1 MSAPIDALTQTTD
14 AQPLPV
20 LGRDVT
26 VPLVTGGEVTYAAL
40 DYAASAPALQ
50 RVWDD
55 VAAYAPYYGS
65 VHRGAG
71 YLSQLSTDLFENS
84 RRAVAEFLGCR
95 EDDQVVF
102 TRSTT
107 DSLNLLAAVLPAGCE
122 VFVFETEHHAS
133 LLPWRD
139 ARVSYL
145 NAPRTPGEAVA
156 TLERALAARD
166 LKGPA
171 LVCVTGASNVTGELW
186 PVREL
191 AAVAH
196 AHGARVVLDAAQL
209 APHHPVDIAE
219 LDVDWVAF
227 SGHKL
232 YAPFGSG
239 VLAGR
244 ADWLRDSEP
253 YLAGGGASRK
263 VARRSDG
270 GVDVEWHT
278 TAARHEAGS
287 PNVIGVYAIA
297 SACKALTEAGFD
309 RLVARERELV
319 ARVREGLAEVPEVR
333 VLSLFGDDAPRVG
346 VISFVV
352 DGWNSSHFAAALSAE
367 YGIGVRDGL
376 FCAHPLVRTLLG
388 GDAGDPGSAARLT
401 PVPARGRSTRSGSA
415 SGPVRRTS
423 TSSGSPGPSGNSS
436 GTAPAGTTAPRTAVA
451 SPTAADARRSGV
463 EADRERRFQ
472 VVLGVGTERHVRV
485 RGLDARDLA
494 DAARDD
500 VRQVVVPGDPH
511 HGDQI
516 VGAGDGEDLADAFQR
531 RDGLGD
537 LGDPVDAGLDE
548 HDRGDHG

>member
-1 MSAPIDALTQTTD
+1 MSARPNAVATATAVASAVAPAESDPAC
-14 AQPLPV
+14 AAPLPV

-84 RRAVAEFLGCR
+84 RVTVAEFLDCR
-95 EDDQVVF
+95 PGDQVVF

-107 DSLNLLAAVLPAGCE
+107 DSLNLLASVIPADCE

-139 ARVSYL
+139 ARVTYL
-145 NAPRTPGEAVA
+145 NAPRTPAEAVR
-156 TLERALAARD
+156 TLERALADRGGSAQEGY
-166 LKGPA
+166 GPA

-186 PVREL
+186 PVKEL
-191 AAVAH
+191 AAAAH
-196 AHGARVVLDAAQL
+196 AHGARIVLDAAQL
-209 APHHPVDIAE
+209 APHHPVSVQE

-244 ADWLRDSEP
+244 ADWLQDAEP

-263 VARRSDG
+263 VARRADG
-270 GVDVEWHT
+270 GVDVDWHT

-287 PNVIGVYAIA
+287 PNVIGVYSIA

-309 RLVARERELV
+309 NLAAREQHLVAK
-319 ARVREGLAEVPEVR
+319 VRAGLAEVAEVK
-333 VLSLFGDDAPRVG
+333 VLSLFGDDSPSRSAGGTPTRVG

-352 DGWNSSHFAAALSAE
+352 EGWNSSHFAAALSAE

-388 GDAGDPGSAARLT
+388 SDPQDPGECGAPEAEPGERSLNAIRVSFGAGT
-401 PVPARGRSTRSGSA
+401 PDEHVERFVRAVKELVREGAKWNYRTEDGRCVPA
-415 SGPVRRTS
+415 V
-423 TSSGSPGPSGNSS
+423 
-436 GTAPAGTTAPRTAVA
+436 
-451 SPTAADARRSGV
+451 
-463 EADRERRFQ
+463 
-472 VVLGVGTERHVRV
+472 
-485 RGLDARDLA
+485 
-494 DAARDD
+494 
-500 VRQVVVPGDPH
+500 
-511 HGDQI
+511 
-516 VGAGDGEDLADAFQR
+516 
-531 RDGLGD
+531 
-537 LGDPVDAGLDE
+537 
-548 HDRGDHG
+548 

>member
-1 MSAPIDALTQTTD
+1 MSVPTAVSAPLA
-14 AQPLPV
+14 V
-20 LGRDVT
+20 LGRDIT

-71 YLSQLSTDLFENS
+71 YLSQLSTDLFENA
-84 RRAVAEFLGCR
+84 RRTVHDFLGCR
-95 EDDQVVF
+95 GDDQVVF

-107 DSLNLLAAVLPAGCE
+107 DSLNLLAAALPAGCR

-133 LLPWRD
+133 LLPWRH
-139 ARVSYL
+139 AEVTYL
-145 NAPRTPGEAVA
+145 DAPRTPAQAVE
-156 TLERALAARD
+156 TLERALAAREPH
-166 LKGPA
+166 GPA

-191 AAVAH
+191 AAAAH
-196 AHGARVVLDAAQL
+196 AHGARIVLDAAQL
-209 APHHPVDIAE
+209 APHHPVDVRD

-244 ADWLRDSEP
+244 ADWLAEAEP

-263 VARRSDG
+263 VARRADG
-270 GVDVEWHT
+270 GVDVEWHDD
-278 TAARHEAGS
+278 AARHEAGS
-287 PNVIGVYAIA
+287 PNVIGAYAIA
-297 SACKALTEAGFD
+297 AACKALTEAGFD
-309 RLVARERELV
+309 ELVARERYLIEK
-319 ARVREGLAEVPEVR
+319 VRAGLAEVPEVR

-346 VISFVV
+346 VLSFVV

-388 GDAGDPGSAARLT
+388 SDPGTQGECGAPEAAPGEKSLNAVRVSFGAGTPDEHVARFVTAVTELVRDGARWNYRTEEGRCVPDTSGSAA
-401 PVPARGRSTRSGSA
+401 
-415 SGPVRRTS
+415 
-423 TSSGSPGPSGNSS
+423 
-436 GTAPAGTTAPRTAVA
+436 
-451 SPTAADARRSGV
+451 AA
-463 EADRERRFQ
+463 
-472 VVLGVGTERHVRV
+472 
-485 RGLDARDLA
+485 
-494 DAARDD
+494 
-500 VRQVVVPGDPH
+500 
-511 HGDQI
+511 
-516 VGAGDGEDLADAFQR
+516 
-531 RDGLGD
+531 
-537 LGDPVDAGLDE
+537 
-548 HDRGDHG
+548 

>member
-1 MSAPIDALTQTTD
+1 MSVVTAAAAQTICS
-14 AQPLPV
+14 PLPV

-71 YLSQLSTDLFENS
+71 YLSQLSTDLFENA
-84 RRAVAEFLGCR
+84 RRTVGEFLDCR
-95 EDDQVVF
+95 DGDQVVF

-107 DSLNLLAAVLPAGCE
+107 DSLNLLAAALPADCQ

-139 ARVSYL
+139 ARVTCL
-145 NAPRTPGEAVA
+145 DAPRTPAEAVA
-156 TLERALAARD
+156 GLERALADRAVSIEGGH
-166 LKGPA
+166 GPA

-191 AAVAH
+191 AAAAH
-196 AHGARVVLDAAQL
+196 AHGARIVLDAAQL
-209 APHHPVDIAE
+209 APHHPVSVRE

-244 ADWLRDSEP
+244 SDWLAEAEP

-263 VARRSDG
+263 VSRRADG
-270 GVDVEWHT
+270 GVDVEWHV

-287 PNVIGVYAIA
+287 PNVIGAYSIA

-309 RLVARERELV
+309 TLVAREEHLIR
-319 ARVREGLAEVPEVR
+319 RVREGLAEVPEVR

-352 DGWNSSHFAAALSAE
+352 EGWNSSHFAAALSAE

-388 GDAGDPGSAARLT
+388 SDPQTQGECGAPEAA
-401 PVPARGRSTRSGSA
+401 
-415 SGPVRRTS
+415 
-423 TSSGSPGPSGNSS
+423 PGEKSLNAIRVSFG
-436 GTAPAGTTAPRTAVA
+436 AGTP
-451 SPTAADARRSGV
+451 DEHV
-463 EADRERRFQ
+463 ERF
-472 VVLGVGTERHVRV
+472 
-485 RGLDARDLA
+485 
-494 DAARDD
+494 
-500 VRQVVVPGDPH
+500 
-511 HGDQI
+511 
-516 VGAGDGEDLADAFQR
+516 VGAVKELVREGAKWNYRTEEGRCVPDTTSA
-531 RDGLGD
+531 
-537 LGDPVDAGLDE
+537 
-548 HDRGDHG
+548 

>member
-1 MSAPIDALTQTTD
+1 MSVRPAAATPTAVAADDPASEACCPAPTVGA
-14 AQPLPV
+14 PLPV
-20 LGRDVT
+20 LGRDVL
-26 VPLVTGGEVTYAAL
+26 VPLVTGGEVSYAAL

-84 RRAVAEFLGCR
+84 RAAVAEFLGCR
-95 EDDQVVF
+95 ADDQVVF

-107 DSLNLLAAVLPAGCE
+107 DSLNLLASVLPQGTQ

-133 LLPWRD
+133 LLPWQQASGD
-139 ARVSYL
+139 EVSVL
-145 NAPRTPGEAVA
+145 DAPRTPRQAVE
-156 TLERALAARD
+156 TLERALAAREPH
-166 LKGPA
+166 GPA

-191 AAVAH
+191 TAAAH
-196 AHGARVVLDAAQL
+196 AHGARIVLDAAQL

-219 LDVDWVAF
+219 SDVDWVAF

-244 ADWLRDSEP
+244 ADWLREAEP
-253 YLAGGGASRK
+253 YLAGGGASRT

-287 PNVIGVYAIA
+287 PNVIGAYAIA

-309 RLVARERELV
+309 ALVEREQALV

-346 VISFVV
+346 VLSFVV
-352 DGWNSSHFAAALSAE
+352 DGWNSSHVAAVLSAE

-388 GDAGDPGSAARLT
+388 SQADEPGECGAPEAA
-401 PVPARGRSTRSGSA
+401 PGERSLNAIRVSFG
-415 SGPVRRTS
+415 
-423 TSSGSPGPSGNSS
+423 
-436 GTAPAGTTAPRTAVA
+436 AGTP
-451 SPTAADARRSGV
+451 
-463 EADRERRFQ
+463 
-472 VVLGVGTERHVRV
+472 
-485 RGLDARDLA
+485 
-494 DAARDD
+494 
-500 VRQVVVPGDPH
+500 
-511 HGDQI
+511 
-516 VGAGDGEDLADAFQR
+516 
-531 RDGLGD
+531 
-537 LGDPVDAGLDE
+537 DE
-548 HDRGDHG
+548 HVDRFVAAVKELVANGAQWTYRTEDGRCVPDRDA

>member
-1 MSAPIDALTQTTD
+1 MSVSSAAVNTPAASVESDAET
-14 AQPLPV
+14 APLPV
-20 LGRDVT
+20 LGKDVT

-84 RRAVAEFLGCR
+84 RATVAEFLGCR
-95 EDDQVVF
+95 PDDQVVF

-107 DSLNLLAAVLPAGCE
+107 DSLNLLAAVIPADCE
-122 VFVFETEHHAS
+122 VFVYETEHHAS

-139 ARVSYL
+139 ARVTYL
-145 NAPRTPGEAVA
+145 NAPRTPEQAVE
-156 TLERALAARD
+156 TLERALAGRD
-166 LKGPA
+166 PHGPA

-191 AAVAH
+191 AAAAH
-196 AHGARVVLDAAQL
+196 AHGARIVLDAAQL
-209 APHHPVDIAE
+209 APHHPVDIAG

-244 ADWLRDSEP
+244 ADWLQDSEP
-253 YLAGGGASRK
+253 YLAGGGASKK
-263 VARRSDG
+263 VARRTDG

-287 PNVIGVYAIA
+287 PNVIGVYSIA

-309 RLVARERELV
+309 KLVAREQRLV
-319 ARVREGLAEVPEVR
+319 ARVRAGLAEVPEVK

-352 DGWNSSHFAAALSAE
+352 EGWNSSHFAAALSAE

-376 FCAHPLVRTLLG
+376 FCAHPLIRTLLG
-388 GDAGDPGSAARLT
+388 SDPQDPGECGAPEAE
-401 PVPARGRSTRSGSA
+401 PGERSLNAIRVSFG
-415 SGPVRRTS
+415 
-423 TSSGSPGPSGNSS
+423 
-436 GTAPAGTTAPRTAVA
+436 AGTP
-451 SPTAADARRSGV
+451 
-463 EADRERRFQ
+463 
-472 VVLGVGTERHVRV
+472 
-485 RGLDARDLA
+485 
-494 DAARDD
+494 
-500 VRQVVVPGDPH
+500 
-511 HGDQI
+511 
-516 VGAGDGEDLADAFQR
+516 
-531 RDGLGD
+531 
-537 LGDPVDAGLDE
+537 DE
-548 HDRGDHG
+548 HVDRFVRAVGELVSEGAQWKYRTEGGRCVPDRGAAQI

>member
-1 MSAPIDALTQTTD
+1 MSARPNTAVDTTVST
-14 AQPLPV
+14 PLAV

-84 RRAVAEFLGCR
+84 RRTVAEFLDCR
-95 EDDQVVF
+95 EGDQLVF

-107 DSLNLLAAVLPAGCE
+107 DSLNLLAAALPAGCQ

-139 ARVSYL
+139 AEVTYL
-145 NAPRTPGEAVA
+145 NAPRTPAEAVT
-156 TLERALAARD
+156 TLERALADRD
-166 LKGPA
+166 PYGPA

-191 AAVAH
+191 AAAAH
-196 AHGARVVLDAAQL
+196 AHGARIVLDAAQL
-209 APHHPVDIAE
+209 APHHPLSVRE

-244 ADWLRDSEP
+244 ADWLQEADP

-263 VARRSDG
+263 VARRADG
-270 GVDVEWHT
+270 GVEVEWHS

-309 RLVARERELV
+309 ELVAREQRLV
-319 ARVREGLAEVPEVR
+319 GLVRSGLAEVPEVR

-352 DGWNSSHFAAALSAE
+352 EGWNSSHFAAALSAE

-388 GDAGDPGSAARLT
+388 SDPQDPGECGAPESE
-401 PVPARGRSTRSGSA
+401 PGERSLNAIRVSFG
-415 SGPVRRTS
+415 
-423 TSSGSPGPSGNSS
+423 
-436 GTAPAGTTAPRTAVA
+436 AGTPEEHVERFVRAVKELVAQGARWNYRTEDGRCVPDTASA
-451 SPTAADARRSGV
+451 
-463 EADRERRFQ
+463 
-472 VVLGVGTERHVRV
+472 
-485 RGLDARDLA
+485 
-494 DAARDD
+494 
-500 VRQVVVPGDPH
+500 
-511 HGDQI
+511 
-516 VGAGDGEDLADAFQR
+516 
-531 RDGLGD
+531 
-537 LGDPVDAGLDE
+537 
-548 HDRGDHG
+548 

>member
-1 MSAPIDALTQTTD
+1 MSARPNAATATVDSAAAD
-14 AQPLPV
+14 SADPCCAAPLPV

-84 RRAVAEFLGCR
+84 RATVAEFLDCR
-95 EDDQVVF
+95 PGDQVVF

-107 DSLNLLAAVLPAGCE
+107 DSLNLLAATVPAGCQ

-139 ARVSYL
+139 ARVTYL
-145 NAPRTPGEAVA
+145 NAPRTPQQAVE
-156 TLERALAARD
+156 TLERALADRD
-166 LKGPA
+166 PYGPA

-186 PVREL
+186 PVKEL
-191 AAVAH
+191 AAAAH
-196 AHGARVVLDAAQL
+196 AHGARIVLDAAQL
-209 APHHPVDIAE
+209 APHHPVSVRE

-244 ADWLRDSEP
+244 ADWLQDSEP

-263 VARRSDG
+263 VARRADG

-287 PNVIGVYAIA
+287 PNVIGVYSIA

-309 RLVARERELV
+309 SLVAREQHLIDT
-319 ARVREGLAEVPEVR
+319 VRAGLAEVPEVR

-352 DGWNSSHFAAALSAE
+352 EGWNSSHFAAALSAE

-388 GDAGDPGSAARLT
+388 SDPQDPGECGAPEAA
-401 PVPARGRSTRSGSA
+401 PGERSLNAIRVSFG
-415 SGPVRRTS
+415 
-423 TSSGSPGPSGNSS
+423 
-436 GTAPAGTTAPRTAVA
+436 AGTP
-451 SPTAADARRSGV
+451 DEHV
-463 EADRERRFQ
+463 ERF
-472 VVLGVGTERHVRV
+472 
-485 RGLDARDLA
+485 
-494 DAARDD
+494 
-500 VRQVVVPGDPH
+500 
-511 HGDQI
+511 
-516 VGAGDGEDLADAFQR
+516 VGAVKELV
-531 RDGLGD
+531 RDGAQWKYRTEDGRCV
-537 LGDPVDAGLDE
+537 P
-548 HDRGDHG
+548 DRG

>member
-1 MSAPIDALTQTTD
+1 MSARPAATATASTSV
-14 AQPLPV
+14 AACEPLPV
-20 LGRDVT
+20 LGSDVL

-40 DYAASAPALQ
+40 DYAASAPALR

-55 VAAYAPYYGS
+55 IAAYAPYYGS

-84 RRAVAEFLGCR
+84 RKDVAAFLGCR

-107 DSLNLLAAVLPAGCE
+107 DSLNLLAAVAPPGTE

-133 LLPWRD
+133 LLPWEQRED
-139 ARVSYL
+139 VTVRYL
-145 NAPRTPGEAVA
+145 SAPRSPRQAVE
-156 TLERALAARD
+156 TLEKALAGRAE
-166 LKGPA
+166 GPA

-191 AAVAH
+191 AAAAH
-196 AHGARVVLDAAQL
+196 AHGARIVLDAAQL

-219 LDVDWVAF
+219 ADVDWVAF

-232 YAPFGSG
+232 YAPFGAG

-244 ADWLRDSEP
+244 ADWLREARP

-263 VARRSDG
+263 VTRRDDG

-297 SACKALTEAGFD
+297 SACKALTEAGFEG
-309 RLVARERELV
+309 LVARERQLIEK
-319 ARVREGLAEVPEVR
+319 VRAGLAEVPEVR

-346 VISFVV
+346 VLSFVV
-352 DGWNSSHFAAALSAE
+352 EGWNSSHFAAALSAE

-376 FCAHPLVRTLLG
+376 FCAHPLVRTLL
-388 GDAGDPGSAARLT
+388 DSEPDEPGECGAPEAA
-401 PVPARGRSTRSGSA
+401 PGERSLNAIRVSFG
-415 SGPVRRTS
+415 
-423 TSSGSPGPSGNSS
+423 
-436 GTAPAGTTAPRTAVA
+436 AGTP
-451 SPTAADARRSGV
+451 DEHV
-463 EADRERRFQ
+463 ERF
-472 VVLGVGTERHVRV
+472 
-485 RGLDARDLA
+485 
-494 DAARDD
+494 
-500 VRQVVVPGDPH
+500 
-511 HGDQI
+511 
-516 VGAGDGEDLADAFQR
+516 VGAVKELV
-531 RDGLGD
+531 RDGARWSYRTEDGRCV
-537 LGDPVDAGLDE
+537 P
-548 HDRGDHG
+548 DRG

>member
-1 MSAPIDALTQTTD
+1 MSASLNAVATVATATATTAA
-14 AQPLPV
+14 AQDPACAEPLAV

-71 YLSQLSTDLFENS
+71 YLSQLSTDLFEQS
-84 RRAVAEFLGCR
+84 RVTVAEFLDCR
-95 EDDQVVF
+95 PADQVVF

-107 DSLNLLAAVLPAGCE
+107 DSLNLLAAVLPAGCQ

-133 LLPWRD
+133 LLPWTN
-139 ARVSYL
+139 AQVTYL
-145 NAPRTPGEAVA
+145 DAPRTPDEAVA
-156 TLERALAARD
+156 ILERALADRD
-166 LKGPA
+166 PYGPA

-186 PVREL
+186 PVKEL
-191 AAVAH
+191 AAAAH
-196 AHGARVVLDAAQL
+196 AHGARIVLDAAQL
-209 APHHPVDIAE
+209 APHHPVSVRD

-244 ADWLRDSEP
+244 ADWLQEADP

-263 VARRSDG
+263 VSRREDG

-287 PNVIGVYAIA
+287 PNVIGVYSIA
-297 SACKALTEAGFD
+297 SACRALTEAGFET
-309 RLVARERELV
+309 LVAREQRLV
-319 ARVREGLAEVPEVR
+319 ARVREGLADVPAVR

-388 GDAGDPGSAARLT
+388 SEPQAQGECGAPEAAPGE
-401 PVPARGRSTRSGSA
+401 RSLNAIRVSFG
-415 SGPVRRTS
+415 
-423 TSSGSPGPSGNSS
+423 
-436 GTAPAGTTAPRTAVA
+436 AGTP
-451 SPTAADARRSGV
+451 
-463 EADRERRFQ
+463 
-472 VVLGVGTERHVRV
+472 
-485 RGLDARDLA
+485 
-494 DAARDD
+494 
-500 VRQVVVPGDPH
+500 
-511 HGDQI
+511 
-516 VGAGDGEDLADAFQR
+516 
-531 RDGLGD
+531 
-537 LGDPVDAGLDE
+537 DE
-548 HDRGDHG
+548 HVDRFLGAVRELVADGAKWQYRTEEGRCVPLRGASARA

>member
-1 MSAPIDALTQTTD
+1 MSARPNAAASATALAGGPCCTE
-14 AQPLPV
+14 PLPV

-55 VAAYAPYYGS
+55 VSAYAPYYGS

-84 RRAVAEFLGCR
+84 RVTVHEFLDCR
-95 EDDQVVF
+95 DDDQVVF

-107 DSLNLLAAVLPAGCE
+107 DSLNLLAAALPADCQ

-139 ARVSYL
+139 ARVTYL
-145 NAPRTPGEAVA
+145 NAPRTPGEAVR
-156 TLERALAARD
+156 TLELALAERD
-166 LKGPA
+166 PYGPA

-191 AAVAH
+191 AAAAH
-196 AHGARVVLDAAQL
+196 AHGARIVLDAAQL
-209 APHHPVDIAE
+209 APHHAVSVQD

-244 ADWLRDSEP
+244 ADWLRDADP

-263 VARRSDG
+263 VARRTDG

-287 PNVIGVYAIA
+287 PNVIGVYSIA

-309 RLVARERELV
+309 SLVEREQRLI
-319 ARVREGLAEVPEVR
+319 RTVRAGLAEVPEVK

-352 DGWNSSHFAAALSAE
+352 EGWNSSHFAAALSAE

-388 GDAGDPGSAARLT
+388 SDPEQVGECGAPEAEPGERSEVGVPPAEGWGRSLNAIRVSFGAGT
-401 PVPARGRSTRSGSA
+401 PDEHVERFVRAVKELVRDGAQWNYRTEDGRCVPA
-415 SGPVRRTS
+415 V
-423 TSSGSPGPSGNSS
+423 
-436 GTAPAGTTAPRTAVA
+436 
-451 SPTAADARRSGV
+451 
-463 EADRERRFQ
+463 
-472 VVLGVGTERHVRV
+472 
-485 RGLDARDLA
+485 
-494 DAARDD
+494 
-500 VRQVVVPGDPH
+500 
-511 HGDQI
+511 
-516 VGAGDGEDLADAFQR
+516 
-531 RDGLGD
+531 
-537 LGDPVDAGLDE
+537 
-548 HDRGDHG
+548 

>member
-1 MSAPIDALTQTTD
+1 MSTYPNTAATD
-14 AQPLPV
+14 VVTAAVDPACAEPLPV

-71 YLSQLSTDLFENS
+71 YLSQLSTDLFEQS
-84 RRAVAEFLGCR
+84 RATVAAFLDCR
-95 EDDQVVF
+95 PSDQVVF

-107 DSLNLLAAVLPAGCE
+107 DSLNLLAAVLPADCQ

-133 LLPWRD
+133 LLPWGN
-139 ARVSYL
+139 AQVTYL
-145 NAPRTPGEAVA
+145 NAPRTPAQAVE
-156 TLERALAARD
+156 TLERALAEREPY
-166 LKGPA
+166 GSA

-186 PVREL
+186 PVKEL
-191 AAVAH
+191 AAAAH
-196 AHGARVVLDAAQL
+196 AHGARIVLDAAQL
-209 APHHPVDIAE
+209 APHHPVSVQE

-244 ADWLRDSEP
+244 ADWLQEAEP

-263 VARRSDG
+263 VARRADG

-287 PNVIGVYAIA
+287 PNVIGVYSIA
-297 SACKALTEAGFD
+297 SACKALTEAGFEG
-309 RLVARERELV
+309 LVARERHLI
-319 ARVREGLAEVPEVR
+319 AKVREGLAQVPAVR
-333 VLSLFGDDAPRVG
+333 ILSLFGDDSPRVG

-388 GDAGDPGSAARLT
+388 SEPQAQGECGAPEAAPGERSLNAIRVSFGAGT
-401 PVPARGRSTRSGSA
+401 PDEHVDRFVGAVKELVADGAKWQYRTEEGRCVPA
-415 SGPVRRTS
+415 V
-423 TSSGSPGPSGNSS
+423 
-436 GTAPAGTTAPRTAVA
+436 
-451 SPTAADARRSGV
+451 
-463 EADRERRFQ
+463 
-472 VVLGVGTERHVRV
+472 
-485 RGLDARDLA
+485 
-494 DAARDD
+494 
-500 VRQVVVPGDPH
+500 
-511 HGDQI
+511 
-516 VGAGDGEDLADAFQR
+516 
-531 RDGLGD
+531 
-537 LGDPVDAGLDE
+537 
-548 HDRGDHG
+548 

>member
-1 MSAPIDALTQTTD
+1 MSVSVVAAADSSVCAPLA
-14 AQPLPV
+14 V

-84 RRAVAEFLGCR
+84 RTAVAEFLDCR

-107 DSLNLLAAVLPAGCE
+107 DSLNLLASALPADCQ

-133 LLPWRD
+133 LLPWRG
-139 ARVSYL
+139 ARVTYL
-145 NAPRTPGEAVA
+145 DAPRTPGEAVQ
-156 TLERALAARD
+156 TLERALADRD
-166 LKGPA
+166 PHGPA

-191 AAVAH
+191 AAAAH
-196 AHGARVVLDAAQL
+196 AHGARIVLDAAQL
-209 APHHPVDIAE
+209 APHHPVSVRE

-244 ADWLRDSEP
+244 FDWLRAAEP

-263 VARRSDG
+263 VTRRPREAGG
-270 GVDVEWHT
+270 GVDVEWHDS
-278 TAARHEAGS
+278 AARHEAGS
-287 PNVIGVYAIA
+287 PNVIGVYSIA

-309 RLVARERELV
+309 ELVAREQYLIRT
-319 ARVREGLAEVPEVR
+319 VREGLAEVPAVR

-388 GDAGDPGSAARLT
+388 SESGEPGECGAPEAA
-401 PVPARGRSTRSGSA
+401 
-415 SGPVRRTS
+415 
-423 TSSGSPGPSGNSS
+423 PGEKSLNAIRVSFG
-436 GTAPAGTTAPRTAVA
+436 AGTPDEHVERFVRAVKELVADGARWNYRTEDGRCV
-451 SPTAADARRSGV
+451 PDT
-463 EADRERRFQ
+463 
-472 VVLGVGTERHVRV
+472 
-485 RGLDARDLA
+485 
-494 DAARDD
+494 DAA
-500 VRQVVVPGDPH
+500 V
-511 HGDQI
+511 
-516 VGAGDGEDLADAFQR
+516 
-531 RDGLGD
+531 
-537 LGDPVDAGLDE
+537 
-548 HDRGDHG
+548 

>member
-1 MSAPIDALTQTTD
+1 MSAFTVATD
-14 AQPLPV
+14 RTLCEPLPV

-84 RRAVAEFLGCR
+84 RRTVAEFLGCR
-95 EDDQVVF
+95 PGDQVVF

-107 DSLNLLAAVLPAGCE
+107 DSLNLLARALPEGCQ

-139 ARVSYL
+139 ARVTYL
-145 NAPRTPGEAVA
+145 NAPRTPAQAVE
-156 TLERALAARD
+156 TLERALADRD
-166 LKGPA
+166 PYGPA

-191 AAVAH
+191 AAAAH
-196 AHGARVVLDAAQL
+196 AHGARIVLDAAQL
-209 APHHPVDIAE
+209 APHHPVDIAD

-232 YAPFGSG
+232 YAPFGAG

-244 ADWLRDSEP
+244 ADWLSDAEP
-253 YLAGGGASRK
+253 YLAGGGASRT
-263 VARRSDG
+263 VARRADG
-270 GVDVEWHT
+270 GVDVAWHT

-287 PNVIGVYAIA
+287 PNVIGAYAIA
-297 SACKALTEAGFD
+297 SACTALKEAGFD
-309 RLVARERELV
+309 ALVAREQELI
-319 ARVREGLAEVPEVR
+319 ARVREGLARVPGVR

-346 VISFVV
+346 VLSFVV
-352 DGWNSSHFAAALSAE
+352 EGWNSSHFAAALSAE

-388 GDAGDPGSAARLT
+388 SAPQEPGECGAPEAE
-401 PVPARGRSTRSGSA
+401 PGERSLNAIRVSFG
-415 SGPVRRTS
+415 
-423 TSSGSPGPSGNSS
+423 
-436 GTAPAGTTAPRTAVA
+436 AGTPDEHVERFTGAVA
-451 SPTAADARRSGV
+451 ELV
-463 EADRERRFQ
+463 
-472 VVLGVGTERHVRV
+472 
-485 RGLDARDLA
+485 
-494 DAARDD
+494 
-500 VRQVVVPGDPH
+500 
-511 HGDQI
+511 
-516 VGAGDGEDLADAFQR
+516 
-531 RDGLGD
+531 RDGARWNYRTEDGRCV
-537 LGDPVDAGLDE
+537 P
-548 HDRGDHG
+548 DRG

>member
-1 MSAPIDALTQTTD
+1 MSVSTLAADQSVCA
-14 AQPLPV
+14 PLPV
-20 LGRDVT
+20 LGRDVS

-71 YLSQLSTDLFENS
+71 YLSQLSTDLFENA
-84 RRAVAEFLGCR
+84 RRTVAEFLDCR
-95 EDDQVVF
+95 EGDQVVF

-107 DSLNLLAAVLPAGCE
+107 DSLNLLAATLPAGCQ

-139 ARVSYL
+139 ARVTFL
-145 NAPRTPGEAVA
+145 DAPRSPQQAVT
-156 TLERALAARD
+156 TLGRALADREPH
-166 LKGPA
+166 GPA

-191 AAVAH
+191 AAAAH
-196 AHGARVVLDAAQL
+196 AHGARIVLDAAQL
-209 APHHPVDIAE
+209 APHHPVSVRD

-244 ADWLRDSEP
+244 SDWLREAEP

-263 VARRSDG
+263 VTRRTDG
-270 GVDVEWHT
+270 GVDVEWHE

-287 PNVIGVYAIA
+287 PNVIGAYSIA
-297 SACKALTEAGFD
+297 SACKALTEAGFEA
-309 RLVARERELV
+309 LVAREQHL
-319 ARVREGLAEVPEVR
+319 VREVRAGLARIPQVK

-346 VISFVV
+346 VLSFVV
-352 DGWNSSHFAAALSAE
+352 EGWNSSHFAAALSAE

-388 GDAGDPGSAARLT
+388 GDPGTQGECGAPEAAPGERSLNAIRVSFGAGT
-401 PVPARGRSTRSGSA
+401 PDEHVERFVRAVGELVRDGAQWKYRTQDGRCVPA
-415 SGPVRRTS
+415 V
-423 TSSGSPGPSGNSS
+423 
-436 GTAPAGTTAPRTAVA
+436 
-451 SPTAADARRSGV
+451 
-463 EADRERRFQ
+463 
-472 VVLGVGTERHVRV
+472 
-485 RGLDARDLA
+485 
-494 DAARDD
+494 
-500 VRQVVVPGDPH
+500 
-511 HGDQI
+511 
-516 VGAGDGEDLADAFQR
+516 
-531 RDGLGD
+531 
-537 LGDPVDAGLDE
+537 
-548 HDRGDHG
+548 

>member
-1 MSAPIDALTQTTD
+1 MSAPTDTLTHTGTD
-14 AQPLPV
+14 QPLPV
-20 LGRDVT
+20 LGCDVT

-40 DYAASAPALQ
+40 DYAASAPALR

-84 RRAVAEFLGCR
+84 RRTVARFLGCR

-107 DSLNLLAAVLPAGCE
+107 DSLNLLAAALPADCE

-139 ARVSYL
+139 ARVRYL
-145 NAPRTPGEAVA
+145 DAPRTPAEAVA
-156 TLERALAARD
+156 TLERALAGRD
-166 LKGPA
+166 PKGPA

-186 PVREL
+186 PVTEL
-191 AAVAH
+191 AAAAH

-244 ADWLRDSEP
+244 ADWLRESEP

-263 VARRSDG
+263 VARRADG

-297 SACKALTEAGFD
+297 SACEALTEAGFGQ
-309 RLVARERELV
+309 LVAREQELV
-319 ARVREGLAEVPEVR
+319 ARVRTGLAEVPEVR

-352 DGWNSSHFAAALSAE
+352 GGWNSSHFAAALSAE

-388 GDAGDPGSAARLT
+388 GDAGDPGECGAPDAA
-401 PVPARGRSTRSGSA
+401 PGE
-415 SGPVRRTS
+415 TS
-423 TSSGSPGPSGNSS
+423 LNAIRVSFG
-436 GTAPAGTTAPRTAVA
+436 AGTPDEHVERFIGAVKEL
-451 SPTAADARRSGV
+451 V
-463 EADRERRFQ
+463 
-472 VVLGVGTERHVRV
+472 
-485 RGLDARDLA
+485 
-494 DAARDD
+494 
-500 VRQVVVPGDPH
+500 
-511 HGDQI
+511 
-516 VGAGDGEDLADAFQR
+516 
-531 RDGLGD
+531 RDGARWNYRTEDGRCV
-537 LGDPVDAGLDE
+537 P
-548 HDRGDHG
+548 DRG

>member
-1 MSAPIDALTQTTD
+1 MSVSTAAIDPSVCAPM
-14 AQPLPV
+14 PV
-20 LGRDVT
+20 LGKDVT

-84 RRAVAEFLGCR
+84 RRTVAEFLGCR

-107 DSLNLLAAVLPAGCE
+107 DSLNLLAAAIPAGCQ

-139 ARVSYL
+139 AQVTYL
-145 NAPRTPGEAVA
+145 NAPRTPAQAVE
-156 TLERALAARD
+156 TLERALADRD
-166 LKGPA
+166 PYGPA

-186 PVREL
+186 PVKEL
-191 AAVAH
+191 AAAAH
-196 AHGARVVLDAAQL
+196 AHGARIVLDAAQL

-244 ADWLRDSEP
+244 SDWLLAAEP

-263 VARRSDG
+263 VARRADG
-270 GVDVEWHT
+270 GVDVDWHT

-287 PNVIGVYAIA
+287 PNVIGVYSIA

-309 RLVARERELV
+309 NLVAREQELV
-319 ARVREGLAEVPEVR
+319 SRVREGLAEVPEVQ
-333 VLSLFGDDAPRVG
+333 VLSLFGDDAPQVG

-352 DGWNSSHFAAALSAE
+352 RGWNSSHFAAALSAE

-388 GDAGDPGSAARLT
+388 SDPQDPGECGAPEAEPGERSLNAIRVSFGAGT
-401 PVPARGRSTRSGSA
+401 PDEHIERFLRAVSELVSDGAQWKYRTEDGRCVPDR
-415 SGPVRRTS
+415 
-423 TSSGSPGPSGNSS
+423 
-436 GTAPAGTTAPRTAVA
+436 GTAA
-451 SPTAADARRSGV
+451 
-463 EADRERRFQ
+463 Q
-472 VVLGVGTERHVRV
+472 V
-485 RGLDARDLA
+485 
-494 DAARDD
+494 
-500 VRQVVVPGDPH
+500 
-511 HGDQI
+511 
-516 VGAGDGEDLADAFQR
+516 
-531 RDGLGD
+531 
-537 LGDPVDAGLDE
+537 
-548 HDRGDHG
+548 

>member
-1 MSAPIDALTQTTD
+1 MSVSVDAAACTSAPSDIA
-14 AQPLPV
+14 APLAV

-84 RRAVAEFLGCR
+84 RVAVAEFLGCR

-107 DSLNLLAAVLPAGCE
+107 DSLNLLAAALPADCE

-139 ARVSYL
+139 ARVTYL
-145 NAPRTPGEAVA
+145 NAPRTPDEAVA
-156 TLERALAARD
+156 TLERALADRD
-166 LKGPA
+166 PYGPA

-191 AAVAH
+191 AAAAH
-196 AHGARVVLDAAQL
+196 EHGARIVLDAAQL
-209 APHHPVDIAE
+209 APHHPVSVQD

-244 ADWLRDSEP
+244 SDWLTQAEP
-253 YLAGGGASRK
+253 YLAGGGASKK
-263 VARRSDG
+263 VARRADG
-270 GVDVEWHT
+270 GVDVEWHA

-287 PNVIGVYAIA
+287 PNVIGVYSIA
-297 SACKALTEAGFD
+297 SACKALTEAGFKN
-309 RLVARERELV
+309 LVAREQYLIGKV
-319 ARVREGLAEVPEVR
+319 QEGLAAVPEVK

-346 VISFVV
+346 VLSFVV

-388 GDAGDPGSAARLT
+388 SDPQQQGECGAPEAA
-401 PVPARGRSTRSGSA
+401 
-415 SGPVRRTS
+415 
-423 TSSGSPGPSGNSS
+423 PGEKSLNAIRVSFG
-436 GTAPAGTTAPRTAVA
+436 AGTPDEHVERFVSAVKEL
-451 SPTAADARRSGV
+451 V
-463 EADRERRFQ
+463 
-472 VVLGVGTERHVRV
+472 
-485 RGLDARDLA
+485 
-494 DAARDD
+494 
-500 VRQVVVPGDPH
+500 
-511 HGDQI
+511 
-516 VGAGDGEDLADAFQR
+516 
-531 RDGLGD
+531 RDGARWNYRTEDGRCVPD
-537 LGDPVDAGLDE
+537 TTNA
-548 HDRGDHG
+548 

>member
-1 MSAPIDALTQTTD
+1 MSASLTAATTADARTAAAD
-14 AQPLPV
+14 PCCAEPLAV

-26 VPLVTGGEVTYAAL
+26 VPLVTGGEVGYAAL

-71 YLSQLSTDLFENS
+71 YLSQLSTDLFEQS
-84 RRAVAEFLGCR
+84 RATVAGFLDCRAG
-95 EDDQVVF
+95 DQVVF

-107 DSLNLLAAVLPAGCE
+107 DSLNLLAAVLPADCQ

-139 ARVSYL
+139 AQVTCL
-145 NAPRTPGEAVA
+145 DAPRTPAQAVA
-156 TLERALAARD
+156 TLERALADRNPY
-166 LKGPA
+166 GPA

-186 PVREL
+186 PVKEL
-191 AAVAH
+191 AAAAH
-196 AHGARVVLDAAQL
+196 AHGARIVLDAAQL
-209 APHHPVDIAE
+209 APHHPVSVRE

-244 ADWLRDSEP
+244 ADWLQEAEP
-253 YLAGGGASRK
+253 YLAGGGASRT
-263 VARRSDG
+263 VARREDG

-287 PNVIGVYAIA
+287 PNVIGVYSIA
-297 SACKALTEAGFD
+297 SACRALQEAGFD
-309 RLVARERELV
+309 GLVARERHLI
-319 ARVREGLAEVPEVR
+319 AKVREGLAEVPEVR
-333 VLSLFGDDAPRVG
+333 ILSLFGDDAPRVG

-352 DGWNSSHFAAALSAE
+352 EGWNSSHFAAALSAE

-388 GDAGDPGSAARLT
+388 SEPQAQGECGAPEAAPGERSLNAIRVSFGAGT
-401 PVPARGRSTRSGSA
+401 PDEHVDRFVRAVKELVTSGAKWQYRTEDGRCVPA
-415 SGPVRRTS
+415 V
-423 TSSGSPGPSGNSS
+423 
-436 GTAPAGTTAPRTAVA
+436 
-451 SPTAADARRSGV
+451 
-463 EADRERRFQ
+463 
-472 VVLGVGTERHVRV
+472 
-485 RGLDARDLA
+485 
-494 DAARDD
+494 
-500 VRQVVVPGDPH
+500 
-511 HGDQI
+511 
-516 VGAGDGEDLADAFQR
+516 
-531 RDGLGD
+531 
-537 LGDPVDAGLDE
+537 
-548 HDRGDHG
+548 

>member
-1 MSAPIDALTQTTD
+1 MSVFTAAADQSLCA
-14 AQPLPV
+14 PLPV
-20 LGRDVT
+20 LGKDVT

-84 RRAVAEFLGCR
+84 RATVAEFLGCR
-95 EDDQVVF
+95 ADDQVIF

-107 DSLNLLAAVLPAGCE
+107 DSLNLLAAVVPADCQ
-122 VFVFETEHHAS
+122 VFVYETEHHAS

-139 ARVSYL
+139 ARVTYL
-145 NAPRTPGEAVA
+145 NAPRTPAQAVE
-156 TLERALAARD
+156 TLERALADREPY
-166 LKGPA
+166 GPA

-186 PVREL
+186 PVKEL
-191 AAVAH
+191 AAAAH
-196 AHGARVVLDAAQL
+196 AHGARIVLDAAQL

-244 ADWLRDSEP
+244 ADWLQAAEP

-263 VARRSDG
+263 VARRADG
-270 GVDVEWHT
+270 GVDVEWHS

-287 PNVIGVYAIA
+287 PNVIGVYSIA

-309 RLVARERELV
+309 SLVAREQHLV
-319 ARVREGLAEVPEVR
+319 STVRAGLAAVPEVK

-352 DGWNSSHFAAALSAE
+352 EGWNSSHFAAALSAE

-388 GDAGDPGSAARLT
+388 SDPQEVGECGAPEAE
-401 PVPARGRSTRSGSA
+401 
-415 SGPVRRTS
+415 
-423 TSSGSPGPSGNSS
+423 PGELSLNAIRVSFG
-436 GTAPAGTTAPRTAVA
+436 AGTP
-451 SPTAADARRSGV
+451 
-463 EADRERRFQ
+463 
-472 VVLGVGTERHVRV
+472 
-485 RGLDARDLA
+485 
-494 DAARDD
+494 
-500 VRQVVVPGDPH
+500 
-511 HGDQI
+511 
-516 VGAGDGEDLADAFQR
+516 
-531 RDGLGD
+531 
-537 LGDPVDAGLDE
+537 DE
-548 HDRGDHG
+548 HIERFVRAVRELVSEGAQWKYRTEGGRCVPDRGAAQH

>member
-1 MSAPIDALTQTTD
+1 MSASLNAAVATATAPDPAC
-14 AQPLPV
+14 AEPLAV

-71 YLSQLSTDLFENS
+71 YLSQLSTDLFEQS
-84 RRAVAEFLGCR
+84 RATVAEFLDCR
-95 EDDQVVF
+95 AGDQVVF

-107 DSLNLLAAVLPAGCE
+107 DSLNLLAAVIPADCQ

-133 LLPWRD
+133 LLPWTN
-139 ARVSYL
+139 AQVTYL
-145 NAPRTPGEAVA
+145 NAPRTPAEAVA
-156 TLERALAARD
+156 TLERALADREPY
-166 LKGPA
+166 GPA

-186 PVREL
+186 PVKEL
-191 AAVAH
+191 AAAAH
-196 AHGARVVLDAAQL
+196 AHGARIVLDAAQL
-209 APHHPVDIAE
+209 APHHPVSVRD

-244 ADWLRDSEP
+244 ADWLQQAEP

-263 VARRSDG
+263 VSRREDG

-287 PNVIGVYAIA
+287 PNVIGVYSIA
-297 SACKALTEAGFD
+297 SACRALTEAGFET
-309 RLVARERELV
+309 LVVREQQLV
-319 ARVREGLAEVPEVR
+319 TRVREGLAEVPAVR

-388 GDAGDPGSAARLT
+388 SEPQAQGECGAPEAAPGE
-401 PVPARGRSTRSGSA
+401 RSLNAIRVSFG
-415 SGPVRRTS
+415 
-423 TSSGSPGPSGNSS
+423 
-436 GTAPAGTTAPRTAVA
+436 AGTP
-451 SPTAADARRSGV
+451 
-463 EADRERRFQ
+463 
-472 VVLGVGTERHVRV
+472 
-485 RGLDARDLA
+485 
-494 DAARDD
+494 
-500 VRQVVVPGDPH
+500 
-511 HGDQI
+511 
-516 VGAGDGEDLADAFQR
+516 
-531 RDGLGD
+531 
-537 LGDPVDAGLDE
+537 DE
-548 HDRGDHG
+548 HVERFVRAVKELVTDGAKWQYRTEEGRCVPLRGAV

>member
-1 MSAPIDALTQTTD
+1 MSVSAVAADSSVCAPLA
-14 AQPLPV
+14 V

-84 RRAVAEFLGCR
+84 RKTVAEFLGCR
-95 EDDQVVF
+95 EGDQVVF

-107 DSLNLLAAVLPAGCE
+107 DSLNLLAAALPADCQ

-139 ARVSYL
+139 ARVTYL
-145 NAPRTPGEAVA
+145 NAPRTPDEAVH
-156 TLERALAARD
+156 TLERALADREPY
-166 LKGPA
+166 GPA

-191 AAVAH
+191 AAAAH
-196 AHGARVVLDAAQL
+196 AHGARIVLDAAQL
-209 APHHPVDIAE
+209 APHHPVSIAE

-244 ADWLRDSEP
+244 SDWLRDAEP

-263 VARRSDG
+263 VARRADG
-270 GVDVEWHT
+270 GVDVEWHD

-287 PNVIGVYAIA
+287 PNVIGVYSIA
-297 SACKALTEAGFD
+297 AACKALTEAGFD
-309 RLVARERELV
+309 ELVAREQHLIRT
-319 ARVREGLAEVPEVR
+319 VREGLAEVPQVR
-333 VLSLFGDDAPRVG
+333 ILSLFGDDAPRVG

-376 FCAHPLVRTLLG
+376 FCAHPLVRTLL
-388 GDAGDPGSAARLT
+388 DSEPDEPGECGAPEAA
-401 PVPARGRSTRSGSA
+401 
-415 SGPVRRTS
+415 
-423 TSSGSPGPSGNSS
+423 PGEKSLNAIRVSFG
-436 GTAPAGTTAPRTAVA
+436 AGTP
-451 SPTAADARRSGV
+451 
-463 EADRERRFQ
+463 
-472 VVLGVGTERHVRV
+472 
-485 RGLDARDLA
+485 
-494 DAARDD
+494 
-500 VRQVVVPGDPH
+500 
-511 HGDQI
+511 
-516 VGAGDGEDLADAFQR
+516 
-531 RDGLGD
+531 
-537 LGDPVDAGLDE
+537 DE
-548 HDRGDHG
+548 HVERFVRAVRELVADGARWSYRTEDGRCVPDTGAAV

>member
-1 MSAPIDALTQTTD
+1 MSARPNAATTVTTAVAEAVETAATESAD
-14 AQPLPV
+14 PCCAAPLPV

-84 RRAVAEFLGCR
+84 RATVAEFLDCR
-95 EDDQVVF
+95 PGDQVVF

-107 DSLNLLAAVLPAGCE
+107 DSLNLLAAAIPAGCQ

-139 ARVSYL
+139 ARVTYL
-145 NAPRTPGEAVA
+145 NAPRTPAQAVES
-156 TLERALAARD
+156 LERALADRD
-166 LKGPA
+166 PHGPA

-186 PVREL
+186 PVKEL
-191 AAVAH
+191 AAAAH
-196 AHGARVVLDAAQL
+196 AHGARIVLDAAQL
-209 APHHPVDIAE
+209 APHHPVSVTD

-244 ADWLRDSEP
+244 ADWLQDSQP

-263 VARRSDG
+263 VARRADG

-287 PNVIGVYAIA
+287 PNVIGVYSIA

-309 RLVARERELV
+309 ALVARENHLI
-319 ARVREGLAEVPEVR
+319 ATVREGLAEVPEVR

-352 DGWNSSHFAAALSAE
+352 EGWNSSHFAAALSAE

-388 GDAGDPGSAARLT
+388 SDPQDPGECGAPEAA
-401 PVPARGRSTRSGSA
+401 PGERSLNAIRVSFG
-415 SGPVRRTS
+415 
-423 TSSGSPGPSGNSS
+423 
-436 GTAPAGTTAPRTAVA
+436 AGTP
-451 SPTAADARRSGV
+451 DEHV
-463 EADRERRFQ
+463 ERF
-472 VVLGVGTERHVRV
+472 
-485 RGLDARDLA
+485 
-494 DAARDD
+494 
-500 VRQVVVPGDPH
+500 
-511 HGDQI
+511 
-516 VGAGDGEDLADAFQR
+516 VGAVKELVRNGAQWKYRTEDGR
-531 RDGLGD
+531 CV
-537 LGDPVDAGLDE
+537 P
-548 HDRGDHG
+548 DRG

>member
-1 MSAPIDALTQTTD
+1 MSAFLNSAATATD
-14 AQPLPV
+14 VAVDPACAQPLPV

-71 YLSQLSTDLFENS
+71 YLSQLSTDLFEQS
-84 RRAVAEFLGCR
+84 RVTVAEFLDCR
-95 EDDQVVF
+95 PGDQVVF

-107 DSLNLLAAVLPAGCE
+107 DSLNLLAAALPADCQ

-133 LLPWRD
+133 LLPWTN
-139 ARVSYL
+139 ARVTYL
-145 NAPRTPGEAVA
+145 NAPRTPAQAVA
-156 TLERALAARD
+156 TLERALADREPY
-166 LKGPA
+166 GPA

-186 PVREL
+186 PVKEL
-191 AAVAH
+191 AAAAH
-196 AHGARVVLDAAQL
+196 VHGARIVLDAAQL
-209 APHHPVDIAE
+209 APHHPVSVRE

-244 ADWLRDSEP
+244 ADWLQEAEP

-263 VARRSDG
+263 VARREDG

-287 PNVIGVYAIA
+287 PNVIGVYSIA
-297 SACKALTEAGFD
+297 SACRALKEAGFEN
-309 RLVARERELV
+309 LVARENHLI
-319 ARVREGLAEVPEVR
+319 AKVREGLADVPAVR

-388 GDAGDPGSAARLT
+388 SEPQEPGECGAPEAAPGERSLNAIRVSFGAGT
-401 PVPARGRSTRSGSA
+401 PDEHVERFVRAVGELVADGAKWQYRTEEGRCVPA
-415 SGPVRRTS
+415 V
-423 TSSGSPGPSGNSS
+423 
-436 GTAPAGTTAPRTAVA
+436 
-451 SPTAADARRSGV
+451 
-463 EADRERRFQ
+463 
-472 VVLGVGTERHVRV
+472 
-485 RGLDARDLA
+485 
-494 DAARDD
+494 
-500 VRQVVVPGDPH
+500 
-511 HGDQI
+511 
-516 VGAGDGEDLADAFQR
+516 
-531 RDGLGD
+531 
-537 LGDPVDAGLDE
+537 
-548 HDRGDHG
+548 

>member
-1 MSAPIDALTQTTD
+1 MSVSAVAADRSVCA
-14 AQPLPV
+14 PLPV
-20 LGRDVT
+20 LGRDVR
-26 VPLVTGGEVTYAAL
+26 VPLVTGGEVDYAAL

-84 RRAVAEFLGCR
+84 RRTIAEFLGCR
-95 EDDQVVF
+95 TDDQVVF

-107 DSLNLLAAVLPAGCE
+107 DSLNLLAAVLPQDTR

-133 LLPWRD
+133 LLPWEQRGD
-139 ARVSYL
+139 AKGGAVTYL
-145 NAPRTPGEAVA
+145 NAPRTPGEAVD
-156 TLERALAARD
+156 TLEKALAAREPY
-166 LKGPA
+166 GPA

-191 AAVAH
+191 AAAAH
-196 AHGARVVLDAAQL
+196 AHGARIVLDAAQL

-232 YAPFGSG
+232 YAPFGAG

-244 ADWLRDSEP
+244 ADWLQDAEP

-263 VARRSDG
+263 VSRRTDG

-287 PNVIGVYAIA
+287 PNVIGAYSIA
-297 SACKALTEAGFD
+297 AACRALTEAGFD
-309 RLVARERELV
+309 DLVAREQALI
-319 ARVREGLAEVPEVR
+319 ARVRAGLAEVPEVN

-352 DGWNSSHFAAALSAE
+352 EGWNSSHFAAALSAE

-388 GDAGDPGSAARLT
+388 SDPQTQGECGAPEAA
-401 PVPARGRSTRSGSA
+401 
-415 SGPVRRTS
+415 
-423 TSSGSPGPSGNSS
+423 PGEKSLNAIRVSFG
-436 GTAPAGTTAPRTAVA
+436 AGTP
-451 SPTAADARRSGV
+451 
-463 EADRERRFQ
+463 
-472 VVLGVGTERHVRV
+472 
-485 RGLDARDLA
+485 
-494 DAARDD
+494 
-500 VRQVVVPGDPH
+500 
-511 HGDQI
+511 
-516 VGAGDGEDLADAFQR
+516 
-531 RDGLGD
+531 
-537 LGDPVDAGLDE
+537 DE
-548 HDRGDHG
+548 HVERFVNAVKELVADGARWNYRTEDGRCVPLR

>member
-1 MSAPIDALTQTTD
+1 MSVFTAAADQSLCA
-14 AQPLPV
+14 PLPV
-20 LGRDVT
+20 LGKDVT

-84 RRAVAEFLGCR
+84 RATVAEFLGCR
-95 EDDQVVF
+95 ADDQVIF

-107 DSLNLLAAVLPAGCE
+107 DSLNLLAAVVPADCQ
-122 VFVFETEHHAS
+122 VFVYETEHHAS

-139 ARVSYL
+139 ARVTYL
-145 NAPRTPGEAVA
+145 NAPRTPAQAVE
-156 TLERALAARD
+156 TLERALADRD
-166 LKGPA
+166 PYGPA

-186 PVREL
+186 PVKEL
-191 AAVAH
+191 AAAAH
-196 AHGARVVLDAAQL
+196 AHGARIVLDAAQL

-244 ADWLRDSEP
+244 SDWLQAAEP

-263 VARRSDG
+263 VARRTDG
-270 GVDVEWHT
+270 GVDVEWHS

-287 PNVIGVYAIA
+287 PNVIGVYSIA
-297 SACKALTEAGFD
+297 SACKALTEAGFEN
-309 RLVARERELV
+309 LVAREQHLV
-319 ARVREGLAEVPEVR
+319 RAVRAGLAGIPEVK

-352 DGWNSSHFAAALSAE
+352 EGWNSSHFAAALSAE

-388 GDAGDPGSAARLT
+388 SDPQEVGECGAPEAE
-401 PVPARGRSTRSGSA
+401 PGERSLNAIRVSFG
-415 SGPVRRTS
+415 
-423 TSSGSPGPSGNSS
+423 
-436 GTAPAGTTAPRTAVA
+436 AGTP
-451 SPTAADARRSGV
+451 
-463 EADRERRFQ
+463 
-472 VVLGVGTERHVRV
+472 
-485 RGLDARDLA
+485 
-494 DAARDD
+494 
-500 VRQVVVPGDPH
+500 
-511 HGDQI
+511 
-516 VGAGDGEDLADAFQR
+516 
-531 RDGLGD
+531 
-537 LGDPVDAGLDE
+537 DE
-548 HDRGDHG
+548 HIERFVRAVTELVSEGAQWKYRTEDGRCVPDRGAAQL